1 MTLKGYF
8 TWFKEDWQKV
18 GVILALFLTIY
29 LFVIVL
35 PQNTLLFAVLM
46 STPLYMLHD
55 ADEYVFPGGFAQFM
69 NKNIFK
75 SDPETG
81 LLDTADVFWGNM
93 AVWVAIPL
101 FSLWAVFDIRQAIA
115 LPYFFIFQA
124 VIHLI
129 LGIVGKRFLNPG
141 MVSAWLVH
149 VPWGIWT
156 IWLLVQAGM
165 ITNLYW
171 NPGLRDGLLIVVA
184 MLLANRFLVSRYKR
198 RQPQNLA

>member
-46 STPLYMLHD
+46 STPLYMLHE